1 MREMSYEMKLTQGD
15 EPMTI
20 TEKPANGF
28 NTRVLVCLLGATF
41 TIPAWA
47 RFTDGSDD
55 VEFIQIRKDGDFG
68 GVYRTV
74 HKSRV
79 IIPA

>member
-1 MREMSYEMKLTQGD
+1 MAY
-15 EPMTI
+15 I

-28 NTRVLVCLLGATF
+28 DTKVLVCLIGETF
-41 TIPAWA
+41 HIPAWA
-47 RFTDGSDD
+47 RFKAGSDQ

-68 GVYRTV
+68 GVFRTV

-79 IIPA
+79 IVK